1 MKNILLSAL
10 LIFLSSCATGVKS
23 MDSEKPFTPTAAGPF
38 VHPKDKL
45 KNLGTH
51 NKKIWVVGYMNAG
64 LAECLQDLENSFNNG
79 ADAIVFEGHDYKKMD
94 GLFTEIRK
102 KYPTQVIGVDFLGP
116 DENLY
121 TYKETFDL
129 AKKHKLQIAWTDFSG
144 VDQIK
149 EANDANLHDIQ
160 ANTDPNIFYV
170 SGVHMKYSNLM
181 DANKTI
187 EKSALQAMGFV
198 DGIILTGPKTG
209 VAADPEKAIRVKKVV
224 HDYPVGLASGV
235 SAENIK
241 PFLPY
246 IDFVLVNTSIADKN
260 HRIIPDKVKALRKA
274 MGK

>member
-1 MKNILLSAL
+1 MEAQ
-10 LIFLSSCATGVKS
+10 
-23 MDSEKPFTPTAAGPF
+23 KPFAPTVAGPF

-64 LAECLQDLENSFNNG
+64 LAECIQDLENSFNNG
-79 ADAIVFEGHDYKKMD
+79 ADAIVFEGSDYKKMD

-102 KYPTQVIGVDFLGP
+102 KYPTQIIGVDFLGP

-129 AKKHKLQIAWTDFSG
+129 AKKHNLQIAWTDFSG

-149 EANDANLHDIQ
+149 EANDTNLHDIQ
-160 ANTDPNIFYV
+160 ANTAANIFYV
-170 SGVHMKYSNLM
+170 SGVHMKYSTLI
-181 DANKTI
+181 DVNKTI
-187 EKSALQAMGFV
+187 EKSALQAMGYV

-209 VAADPEKAIRVKKVV
+209 VAADPDKAARVKKVV

-246 IDFVLVNTSIADKN
+246 IDFVLVNTSIADAN
-260 HRIIPDKVKALRKA
+260 HRIIPDKIKALRKA

>member
-1 MKNILLSAL
+1 MK
-10 LIFLSSCATGVKS
+10 T
-23 MDSEKPFTPTAAGPF
+23 EKPFTPTAAGPF
-38 VHPKDKL
+38 VHPKDQL
-45 KNLGTH
+45 KNLGSH

-64 LAECLQDLENSFNNG
+64 LAECIQDLENSFNNG
-79 ADAIVFEGHDYKKMD
+79 ADAVVFEGHDYKKMD
-94 GLFTEIRK
+94 DLFTEIRK
-102 KYPTQVIGVDFLGP
+102 KYPNHVLGVDFLGP

-129 AKKHKLQIAWTDFSG
+129 AKKHNLQIAWTDFSG

-160 ANTDPNIFYV
+160 ANTSPKIFYV
-170 SGVHMKYSNLM
+170 SGVHMKYSNLI
-181 DANKTI
+181 DENKTI

-209 VAADPEKAIRVKKVV
+209 VAADPEKASRVKKVV

-260 HRIIPDKVKALRKA
+260 HRIIPDKMKALRQA

>member
-1 MKNILLSAL
+1 MKNILLGVL
-10 LIFLSSCATGVKS
+10 LVVLSSCATGGKK
-23 MDSEKPFTPTAAGPF
+23 METQKPFTPTAAGPF
-38 VHPKDKL
+38 VHPKDQL

-51 NKKIWVVGYMNAG
+51 SKKIWVVGYMNAG
-64 LAECLQDLENSFNNG
+64 LAECIQDLENSFNNG
-79 ADAIVFEGHDYKKMD
+79 ADAVVFEGHDYKKMD
-94 GLFTEIRK
+94 ELFTEIRK
-102 KYPTQVIGVDFLGP
+102 KYPKHVLGVDFLGP

-129 AKKHKLQIAWTDFSG
+129 AKKHNLQIAWTDFSG

-160 ANTDPNIFYV
+160 ANTSPNIFYV
-170 SGVHMKYSNLM
+170 SGIHMKYSNLI
-181 DANKTI
+181 DVNKTI
-187 EKSALQAMGFV
+187 EKSALQAMGYV
-198 DGIILTGPKTG
+198 DGIIVTGPKTG
-209 VAADPEKAIRVKKVV
+209 VAADSEKVMKVKKVV

-260 HRIIPDKVKALRKA
+260 HRIIPEKMKALRKA

>member
-1 MKNILLSAL
+1 MKAL
-10 LIFLSSCATGVKS
+10 LFGFLISAFMGCGGQTVKT
-23 MDSEKPFTPTAAGPF
+23 EKPFTPTIPGAF
-38 VHPKDKL
+38 IHPKDRIK
-45 KNLGTH
+45 KLGTH
-51 NKKIWVVGYMNAG
+51 DKKIWVVGYMNAG
-64 LAECLQDLENSFNNG
+64 LEECLQDLENSFNNG

-94 GLFTEIRK
+94 SLFTEIRK
-102 KYPTQVIGVDFLGP
+102 KYPTHVIGVDFLGP

-149 EANDANLHDIQ
+149 EAADANLHDIQ
-160 ANTDPNIFYV
+160 ANTSPDIFYV
-170 SGVHMKYSNLM
+170 SGIHMKYSNLI
-181 DANKTI
+181 DENKTI

-209 VAADPEKAIRVKKVV
+209 VAADPEKVIRVKKVV
-224 HDYPVGLASGV
+224 HDYPVGLASGT

-246 IDFVLVNTSIADKN
+246 IDFILVNTSIADKN
-260 HRIIPDKVKALRKA
+260 HRIIPEKMKALRQA
-274 MGK
+274 VGN

>member
-1 MKNILLSAL
+1 MKNILLGSM
-10 LIFLSSCATGVKS
+10 LIFLSSCATGGKI
-23 MDSEKPFTPTAAGPF
+23 MKADKPFAPTAAGPF

-45 KNLGTH
+45 KNLGLH
-51 NKKIWVVGYMNAG
+51 HKKIWVVGYMNAG
-64 LAECLQDLENSFNNG
+64 LAECIQDLENSFNNG

-102 KYPTQVIGVDFLGP
+102 KYPTQIIGVDFLGP
-116 DENLY
+116 EENLY

-144 VDQIK
+144 VDQIQ
-149 EANDANLHDIQ
+149 EAHDANLHDIQ

-170 SGVHMKYSNLM
+170 SGIHMKYSNLI
-181 DANKTI
+181 DVNKPI

-198 DGIILTGPKTG
+198 DGIIVTGPKTG
-209 VAADPEKAIRVKKVV
+209 VAADPDKVIKVKKVV

-235 SAENIK
+235 SAENIQ

-246 IDFVLVNTSIADKN
+246 IDYVLVNTSIADKN
-260 HRIIPDKVKALRKA
+260 HRILPDKMKALRQA